1 MTAVLLVVL
10 AAAVHPDFTARVDN
24 PRFPLTPATVYDYRG
39 VKDGRSSRET
49 LTVTHRQASVDGAP
63 CVVVG
68 DRLYL
73 GGHLEER
80 TTEWYSQDANGNVW
94 YFGEN
99 TAELDRRGRVTSRS
113 GSWRA
118 GVNGAR
124 AGIYMFARPRV
135 GQAAQQEFYPGEAED
150 HFQVLSLHARVR
162 VPWGSST
169 GALLTKEW
177 TPLEPNVLDHK
188 YDVRGVGTVLEQSV
202 RGPLERNELVSVTR
216 P

>member
-1 MTAVLLVVL
+1 
-10 AAAVHPDFTARVDN
+10 
-24 PRFPLTPATVYDYRG
+24 
-39 VKDGRSSRET
+39 
-49 LTVTHRQASVDGAP
+49 
-63 CVVVG
+63 
-68 DRLYL
+68 
-73 GGHLEER
+73 
-80 TTEWYSQDANGNVW
+80 
-94 YFGEN
+94 
-99 TAELDRRGRVTSRS
+99 
-113 GSWRA
+113 
-118 GVNGAR
+118 VNGAR